1 MQAIGFKQDAVKMK
15 ETRVNI
21 INIFEQI
28 TRQSWANRI
37 LNYFGLQLIHN

>member
-1 MQAIGFKQDAVKMK
+1 MQAIGLKQEAVEIK

-21 INIFEQI
+21 INTFEQI

-37 LNYFGLQLIHN
+37 LNYFELHLIHI